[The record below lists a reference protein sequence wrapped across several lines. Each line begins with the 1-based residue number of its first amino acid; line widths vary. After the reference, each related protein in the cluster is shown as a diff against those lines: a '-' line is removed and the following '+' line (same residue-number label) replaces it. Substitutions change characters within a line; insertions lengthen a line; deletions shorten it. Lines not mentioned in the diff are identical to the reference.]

1 MKKTILIFVMT
12 ALFCM
17 ALNPVI
23 ASAAEPRYEMKSEA
37 VIKDIL
43 SENINKRVIV
53 RLETG
58 ENLEGF
64 VSRVGD
70 SLVHL
75 SKITG
80 RDFFDA
86 VVRIDRINAVVFRV
100 REK

>member
-1 MKKTILIFVMT
+1 MKKTILILAAT
-12 ALFCM
+12 ALACM
-17 ALNPVI
+17 VFNPVNI
-23 ASAAEPRYEMKSEA
+23 GAAEPKYEMKAAA
-37 VIKDIL
+37 VIKDVL
-43 SENINKRVIV
+43 QENVSKRVTV

-64 VSRVGD
+64 VSSVGD